1 MPLRIL
7 FEASDQRVSSVR
19 TVFVS
24 KVTMVTD
31 KALTGGIKA
40 LLVFLVFHLAI
51 ILTQTWAFFD
61 YDLMA
66 RNKLQEPRFLA
77 DEAVVQ
83 SNRAICAAH
92 SLVMLPLS
100 VLAIVGLL
108 RHQFYGVICTW
119 MLLGTALY
127 WPVNFVASRFTYA
140 SAGIRHV
147 EINGGDLG
155 ICVFVFLAACWGS
168 WLLFRSPQLCGWW
181 EADLSLLKKTDWDT
195 KRSD

>member
-1 MPLRIL
+1 MGSDDA
-7 FEASDQRVSSVR
+7 AS
-19 TVFVS
+19 
-24 KVTMVTD
+24 
-31 KALTGGIKA
+31 LTGGIKV
-40 LLVFLVFHLAI
+40 LLSFLIFHLAI
-51 ILTQTWAFFD
+51 VLTQTWALFD

-92 SLVMLPLS
+92 SVVMLPLS
-100 VLAIVGLL
+100 IIAIVGLL

-140 SAGIRHV
+140 SAEIRHV
-147 EINGGDLG
+147 ELNGGDFG
-155 ICVFVFLAACWGS
+155 ICLFVFSFACWGS
-168 WLLFRSPQLCGWW
+168 CLLCRTPQLLDWW
-181 EADLSLLKKTDWDT
+181 KADLSQRKKTDKGT
-195 KRSD
+195 GKSD

>member
-1 MPLRIL
+1 MHQEPPLP
-7 FEASDQRVSSVR
+7 S
-19 TVFVS
+19 
-24 KVTMVTD
+24 
-31 KALTGGIKA
+31 GIKILMGF
-40 LLVFLVFHLAI
+40 LLFHLLI
-51 ILTQTWAFFD
+51 VLTQTWAFFD

-92 SLVMLPLS
+92 SVVMLPLS
-100 VLAIVGLL
+100 FMALIGLA

-127 WPVNFVASRFTYA
+127 WPVNFVASRFTYS

-147 EINGGDLG
+147 ELNGGDFG
-155 ICVFVFLAACWGS
+155 ICAFVFLFACWGS
-168 WLLFRSPQLCGWW
+168 WLLCRSPQLLEWW
-181 EADLSLLKKTDWDT
+181 KRDFASDANAGAKK
-195 KRSD
+195 KGA